1 MNYLDQDMDPDVGEW
16 DGANRSGGWINHL
29 CLAPIHVL
37 SWVLHGPLHPGHG
50 PGSGN
55 HDLAHGLVEVLGLEE
70 LPGLHVL
77 TEWCRKDPRIP
88 QTRSFKPFLQVR
100 SPPLNKWTPTPPA
113 VQALSRSAAPR

>member
-55 HDLAHGLVEVLGLEE
+55 HDLAHGLIEVLGLEE
-70 LPGLHVL
+70 LPGLHVADGMVP
-77 TEWCRKDPRIP
+77 KGP
-88 QTRSFKPFLQVR
+88 QD
-100 SPPLNKWTPTPPA
+100 SPNTVL
-113 VQALSRSAAPR
+113 